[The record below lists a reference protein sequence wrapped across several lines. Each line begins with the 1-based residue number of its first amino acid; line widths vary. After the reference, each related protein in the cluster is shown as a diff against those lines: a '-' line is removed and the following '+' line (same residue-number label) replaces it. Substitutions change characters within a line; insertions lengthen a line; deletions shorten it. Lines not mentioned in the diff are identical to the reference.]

1 MSRFPKGSKN
11 YIVKTNEDIKKFL
24 DAIVKRTISI
34 LRDEVKI
41 NALEANHSPLSENH
55 INLIGLT
62 SIISIEDYNKITVIF
77 NYDDSLIEEIF
88 IRYTKNIK
96 IPEDETQLYI
106 DETASDLIN
115 VIIGNVL
122 SQFGQLDYAFN
133 ISTPLILSGSEY
145 VAKFNGI
152 KAYTTKIKTEF
163 GQMQI
168 FCIFPGNKFL
178 NNFLKI

>member
-41 NALEANHSPLSENH
+41 NASEADYACYEESHFD
-55 INLIGLT
+55 LIGLT
-62 SIISIEDYNKITVIF
+62 SIISIEDYNKITVVF
-77 NYDDSLIEEIF
+77 NYDDLLIEEIF

-106 DETASDLIN
+106 DGTASDLIN

-133 ISTPLILSGSEY
+133 ISTPLVLSGNEY
-145 VAKFNGI
+145 AAKFNGI
-152 KAYTTKIKTEF
+152 KAYTTKIKTQF

-168 FCIFPGNKFL
+168 FCIVPGNKFI
-178 NNFLKI
+178 NNFLR

>member
-1 MSRFPKGSKN
+1 MPHFPKVPEN
-11 YIVKTNEDIKKFL
+11 YIIKTDEDTRKFL
-24 DAIVKRTISI
+24 DAIAKRTISI

-41 NALEANHSPLSENH
+41 NTVEANYSSLKESH

-62 SIISIEDYNKITVIF
+62 SIISVEDYDKITVVF

-133 ISTPLILSGSEY
+133 ISTPLVLSGSEY

-152 KAYTTKIKTEF
+152 KAYTTKIKTKF

-168 FCIFPGNKFL
+168 FCIVPGNKFL
-178 NNFLKI
+178 NNFLRL